1 MSVIGNPITLGGGNN
16 SKDQTT
22 NGILANA
29 NIYVSQG
36 RYVKSGG
43 GNTAFFYMKN
53 PNSFSALDVNWSQP
67 FEIFATFKFISVGS
81 INTLCG
87 SATSNKYFYT
97 PSIELQ
103 ANGNSIWA
111 GFSTNGSS
119 WTKDISFNI
128 NWQTDLW
135 YTLKYEWD
143 GSTFTV
149 TVNDGTQD
157 HTSSVSQTTGHYHNA
172 SQLMCFF
179 NIAYRTS
186 SWGDDIILDL
196 YNTYIKSNGTMVW
209 GHKEKHP
216 TYE

>member
-16 SKDQTT
+16 SGDQTT

-43 GNTAFFYMKN
+43 GNTAVFYMKN
-53 PNSFSALDVNWSQP
+53 PNSFSTLDVNWSQP
-67 FEIFATFKFISVGS
+67 FEIFVTFKWVSVG
-81 INTLCG
+81 IVNTLCG
-87 SATSNKYFYT
+87 SATSGKYYYT

-103 ANGNSIWA
+103 ESTVWA

-119 WTKDISFNI
+119 WANTIGFNI
-128 NWQTDLW
+128 SWQADLW

-143 GSTFTV
+143 GSTFTL
-149 TVNDGTQD
+149 TVNDGSQD
-157 HTSSVSQTTGHYHNA
+157 YTSSVAQTTGHYHNA
-172 SQLMCFF
+172 SQLMVFF
-179 NIAYRTS
+179 NVAQRTS
-186 SWGDDIILDL
+186 KWGDDIILDL